1 MAFVEPCC
9 VEHMLPQLLRN
20 SKGNA
25 LFQTNG
31 DVTIEKLMQAACCMA
46 SGGFGEYWIV
56 VREADIVLMRT
67 LAHWIDRGW
76 IRRLCLLTETDQRT
90 LVASELGTERMKLT
104 DYGWRE
110 GLAAS
115 QLFCCIGERET
126 IVVQGEMM
134 LQAATTARV
143 TAYSASVGPNS
154 RMLAT
159 DSPAASL
166 IDNLRALLRASKRRK
181 RKSSAAQPSGS
192 DTGNAQPS
200 GSDTDVASQSDAS
213 AGSDPSDP
221 SDPSDTSAPSS
232 APSAESSAAPLGS
245 DPDRA
250 SQGDAQ
256 SASDPQSQ
264 SASDP
269 ESQSASDPNS
279 EG

>member
-1 MAFVEPCC
+1 LYHSNQLKVKDMFVEPCC
-9 VEHMLPQLLRN
+9 AEAQIPKLIRN
-20 SKGNA
+20 SNGHA

-76 IRRLCLLTETDQRT
+76 IQRLCLLTETDQRT

-115 QLFCCIGERET
+115 QLFCCIGDRET

-154 RMLAT
+154 RVLAT

-166 IDNLRALLRASKRRK
+166 IDNLRALLRASKRKARK
-181 RKSSAAQPSGS
+181 KASE
-192 DTGNAQPS
+192 AQPS
-200 GSDTDVASQSDAS
+200 GSDTDASQ
-213 AGSDPSDP
+213 GSDPSD
-221 SDPSDTSAPSS
+221 SS
-232 APSAESSAAPLGS
+232 ASSAESSAAPLGS

-250 SQGDAQ
+250 SLSDAQ
-256 SASDPQSQ
+256 SVSD
-264 SASDP
+264 
-269 ESQSASDPNS
+269 S
-279 EG
+279 EPAAD

>member
-1 MAFVEPCC
+1 MEPCC
-9 VEHMLPQLLRN
+9 VEHTLPQLIRN
-20 SKGNA
+20 SKGHA

-76 IRRLCLLTETDQRT
+76 IRRLCLLTEADQRT

-115 QLFCCIGERET
+115 QLFCCIGDRET

-166 IDNLRALLRASKRRK
+166 IENLRALLRASKRKARK
-181 RKSSAAQPSGS
+181 KASEAQPSEASGTGSADTSEATNQVPVTSDAHAEGSANHQPDGDTQPGS
-192 DTGNAQPS
+192 DTQP
-200 GSDTDVASQSDAS
+200 DTEA
-213 AGSDPSDP
+213 
-221 SDPSDTSAPSS
+221 
-232 APSAESSAAPLGS
+232 
-245 DPDRA
+245 
-250 SQGDAQ
+250 
-256 SASDPQSQ
+256 
-264 SASDP
+264 
-269 ESQSASDPNS
+269 
-279 EG
+279 

>member
-1 MAFVEPCC
+1 MFLEPCC
-9 VEHMLPQLLRN
+9 IENQLPQLLRRER
-20 SKGNA
+20 GNA

-56 VREADIVLMRT
+56 VREADIVLMRM

-90 LVASELGTERMKLT
+90 LVATELGTERMKLT

-134 LQAATTARV
+134 LQAATSARV

-181 RKSSAAQPSGS
+181 RKTAAPLGSDPDRASLSDAQSVSDPQSQSASDPNSQSASDPQSQSASEAQPNGS
-192 DTGNAQPS
+192 DTS
-200 GSDTDVASQSDAS
+200 VASQSDAS
-213 AGSDPSDP
+213 AGSDPS
-221 SDPSDTSAPSS
+221 
-232 APSAESSAAPLGS
+232 ES
-245 DPDRA
+245 
-250 SQGDAQ
+250 
-256 SASDPQSQ
+256 
-264 SASDP
+264 P
-269 ESQSASDPNS
+269 E
-279 EG
+279 G

>member
-1 MAFVEPCC
+1 MFLEPCC
-9 VEHMLPQLLRN
+9 IENQLPQLLRRER
-20 SKGNA
+20 GHA

-115 QLFCCIGERET
+115 QLFCCIGDRET

-134 LQAATTARV
+134 LQAATTPRV
-143 TAYSASVGPNS
+143 TAYSALVGPNS

-181 RKSSAAQPSGS
+181 RKSSEAQPSG
-192 DTGNAQPS
+192 TG
-200 GSDTDVASQSDAS
+200 AS
-213 AGSDPSDP
+213 
-221 SDPSDTSAPSS
+221 
-232 APSAESSAAPLGS
+232 SSAADLGESSGTGSADTSEATDQVPVPS
-245 DPDRA
+245 DAPAEGSANHQPDGDTQPIDKTTATGDTQPDREA
-250 SQGDAQ
+250 
-256 SASDPQSQ
+256 
-264 SASDP
+264 
-269 ESQSASDPNS
+269 
-279 EG
+279 

>member
-1 MAFVEPCC
+1 
-9 VEHMLPQLLRN
+9 MLPQLLKN

-181 RKSSAAQPSGS
+181 RKAAEAQPNGS
-192 DTGNAQPS
+192 DLG
-200 GSDTDVASQSDAS
+200 VASPEGDAS
-213 AGSDPSDP
+213 QGSDPSDT
-221 SDPSDTSAPSS
+221 SESSSAPSS

-256 SASDPQSQ
+256 SVSDPQSQ
-264 SASDP
+264 SASEAQP
-269 ESQSASDPNS
+269 HGSDPS
-279 EG
+279 ESPEG

>member
-1 MAFVEPCC
+1 MAYLEYCC
-9 VEHMLPQLLRN
+9 IENQLPQLLRRER
-20 SKGNA
+20 GHA

-90 LVASELGTERMKLT
+90 LVATELGTERMKIT

-115 QLFCCIGERET
+115 QLFCCIGDRET

-181 RKSSAAQPSGS
+181 RKVS
-192 DTGNAQPS
+192 
-200 GSDTDVASQSDAS
+200 
-213 AGSDPSDP
+213 
-221 SDPSDTSAPSS
+221 
-232 APSAESSAAPLGS
+232 APLGS

-256 SASDPQSQ
+256 SASDPQSHGSDTDVASPEGDA
-264 SASDP
+264 SAGSDP
-269 ESQSASDPNS
+269 SDTSAPSSESSSESSAAPLGSDPCEASLRDATPRSDPQS

>member
-1 MAFVEPCC
+1 MFLEPCC
-9 VEHMLPQLLRN
+9 IENQLPQLLRRER
-20 SKGNA
+20 GNA

-115 QLFCCIGERET
+115 QLFCCIGDRET

-159 DSPAASL
+159 DSPAVSL
-166 IDNLRALLRASKRRK
+166 IDNLRALLRASKRKARK
-181 RKSSAAQPSGS
+181 KASE
-192 DTGNAQPS
+192 AQPS
-200 GSDTDVASQSDAS
+200 GSDTDASQ
-213 AGSDPSDP
+213 GSDPSD
-221 SDPSDTSAPSS
+221 SS
-232 APSAESSAAPLGS
+232 ASSAESSAAPLGS

-250 SQGDAQ
+250 SLSDAQ
-256 SASDPQSQ
+256 SVSDPQSQ
-264 SASDP
+264 SASD
-269 ESQSASDPNS
+269 S
-279 EG
+279 EPAAD

>member
-1 MAFVEPCC
+1 MEPCC

-115 QLFCCIGERET
+115 QLFCCIGDRET

-181 RKSSAAQPSGS
+181 RKA
-192 DTGNAQPS
+192 
-200 GSDTDVASQSDAS
+200 
-213 AGSDPSDP
+213 
-221 SDPSDTSAPSS
+221 
-232 APSAESSAAPLGS
+232 AAPLGS
-245 DPDRA
+245 GPDRA
-250 SQGDAQ
+250 SASDAQ
-256 SASDPQSQ
+256 SAPDPQSQSASDPQSQSAPDPQSQ

-269 ESQSASDPNS
+269 ESQSASEAQPHGSDTGVASQSDASQGSDPS
-279 EG
+279 ESPEG

>member
-1 MAFVEPCC
+1 MFLEPCC
-9 VEHMLPQLLRN
+9 IENQLPQLLRRER
-20 SKGNA
+20 GHA

-115 QLFCCIGERET
+115 QLFCCIGDRET

-181 RKSSAAQPSGS
+181 RKAAEAQPSGS
-192 DTGNAQPS
+192 D
-200 GSDTDVASQSDAS
+200 
-213 AGSDPSDP
+213 
-221 SDPSDTSAPSS
+221 PSDTSDTS
-232 APSAESSAAPLGS
+232 ASSAAPLGS

-250 SQGDAQ
+250 SLSDAQ
-256 SASDPQSQ
+256 SVSDPQSQ
-264 SASDP
+264 SASD
-269 ESQSASDPNS
+269 S
-279 EG
+279 EPAAD

>member
-1 MAFVEPCC
+1 MFLEPCC
-9 VEHMLPQLLRN
+9 IENQLPQLLRRER
-20 SKGNA
+20 GNA

-31 DVTIEKLMQAACCMA
+31 DVTIEKLMSAACCMA

-56 VREADIVLMRT
+56 VREADIVLMRM

-134 LQAATTARV
+134 LQAATTPRV
-143 TAYSASVGPNS
+143 TAYSALVGPNS

-166 IDNLRALLRASKRRK
+166 IDNLRALLRASKRKARK
-181 RKSSAAQPSGS
+181 KASDAQPIEA
-192 DTGNAQPS
+192 DTDAHPIDETTATADAQP
-200 GSDTDVASQSDAS
+200 DTEA
-213 AGSDPSDP
+213 
-221 SDPSDTSAPSS
+221 
-232 APSAESSAAPLGS
+232 
-245 DPDRA
+245 
-250 SQGDAQ
+250 
-256 SASDPQSQ
+256 
-264 SASDP
+264 
-269 ESQSASDPNS
+269 
-279 EG
+279 

>member
-1 MAFVEPCC
+1 MFVEPCC
-9 VEHMLPQLLRN
+9 AEHQVPRLLRISN
-20 SKGNA
+20 GHA

-56 VREADIVLMRT
+56 VREADIVLMRM

-90 LVASELGTERMKLT
+90 LVATELGTERMKLT
-104 DYGWRE
+104 NYGWRE

-115 QLFCCIGERET
+115 QLFCCIGDRET

-143 TAYSASVGPNS
+143 TAYSAAVGPNS

-181 RKSSAAQPSGS
+181 RKA
-192 DTGNAQPS
+192 
-200 GSDTDVASQSDAS
+200 
-213 AGSDPSDP
+213 
-221 SDPSDTSAPSS
+221 
-232 APSAESSAAPLGS
+232 AAPLGS

-250 SQGDAQ
+250 SLSDA
-256 SASDPQSQ
+256 Q

-269 ESQSASDPNS
+269 ESQSASDPNMGESSGTGSADTS
-279 EG
+279 EATDQVPVPSDAPAEG

>member
-1 MAFVEPCC
+1 MFLEPCC
-9 VEHMLPQLLRN
+9 IENQLPQLLRREL
-20 SKGNA
+20 GNA

-154 RMLAT
+154 RMLAA
-159 DSPAASL
+159 DGDVGSL
-166 IDNLRALLRASKRRK
+166 VENLRALLRASKRRK
-181 RKSSAAQPSGS
+181 RKAAAPLG
-192 DTGNAQPS
+192 
-200 GSDTDVASQSDAS
+200 
-213 AGSDPSDP
+213 
-221 SDPSDTSAPSS
+221 SDPSDTSESSS

-250 SQGDAQ
+250 SLSDA
-256 SASDPQSQ
+256 Q

-269 ESQSASDPNS
+269 ESQSASDPQSQSAS
-279 EG
+279 EAQPHGSDPSESPEG

>member
-1 MAFVEPCC
+1 MFLEPCC
-9 VEHMLPQLLRN
+9 IENQLPQLLRRER
-20 SKGNA
+20 GNA

-76 IRRLCLLTETDQRT
+76 IRRLCLLTEADQRT

-115 QLFCCIGERET
+115 QLFCCIGDRET

-154 RMLAT
+154 CMLAT

-181 RKSSAAQPSGS
+181 RKSSEAQPSGS
-192 DTGNAQPS
+192 G
-200 GSDTDVASQSDAS
+200 
-213 AGSDPSDP
+213 
-221 SDPSDTSAPSS
+221 PSDTSDTS
-232 APSAESSAAPLGS
+232 ASSAAPLGS

-250 SQGDAQ
+250 SLSDAQ
-256 SASDPQSQ
+256 SVSDPQSQSVSDPQSQ
-264 SASDP
+264 SASD
-269 ESQSASDPNS
+269 S
-279 EG
+279 EPAAD

>member
-1 MAFVEPCC
+1 MFVEPCC
-9 VEHMLPQLLRN
+9 AEHQVPRLLRISN
-20 SKGNA
+20 GHA

-56 VREADIVLMRT
+56 VREADIVLMRM

-90 LVASELGTERMKLT
+90 LVANELGTERMKLT

-115 QLFCCIGERET
+115 QLFCCIGEGET

-166 IDNLRALLRASKRRK
+166 IDNLRALLRASKRKARK
-181 RKSSAAQPSGS
+181 KASDAQPSGSESSDAQPSGS
-192 DTGNAQPS
+192 DTG
-200 GSDTDVASQSDAS
+200 VASPEGDAS
-213 AGSDPSDP
+213 AGSDPS
-221 SDPSDTSAPSS
+221 
-232 APSAESSAAPLGS
+232 ES
-245 DPDRA
+245 
-250 SQGDAQ
+250 
-256 SASDPQSQ
+256 
-264 SASDP
+264 P
-269 ESQSASDPNS
+269 E
-279 EG
+279 G

>member
-1 MAFVEPCC
+1 MFLEPCC
-9 VEHMLPQLLRN
+9 IENQLPQLLRREL
-20 SKGNA
+20 GNA

-90 LVASELGTERMKLT
+90 LVATELGTERMKLT

-181 RKSSAAQPSGS
+181 RKPSEAQP
-192 DTGNAQPS
+192 N
-200 GSDTDVASQSDAS
+200 GSDTDVASPEGDAS
-213 AGSDPSDP
+213 AGSDPSD
-221 SDPSDTSAPSS
+221 TSESSSESS
-232 APSAESSAAPLGS
+232 AESSAEPSAESSAESSAAPLGS

-250 SQGDAQ
+250 SLSDA
-256 SASDPQSQ
+256 
-264 SASDP
+264 
-269 ESQSASDPNS
+269 QSASDPNS

>member
-1 MAFVEPCC
+1 MFLEPCC
-9 VEHMLPQLLRN
+9 IENQLPQLLRRER
-20 SKGNA
+20 GHA

-90 LVASELGTERMKLT
+90 LVATELGTERMKLT

-115 QLFCCIGERET
+115 QLFCCIGDRET

-154 RMLAT
+154 HMLAT

-166 IDNLRALLRASKRRK
+166 IDNLRALLRASKRKARK
-181 RKSSAAQPSGS
+181 KAS
-192 DTGNAQPS
+192 DAQPS
-200 GSDTDVASQSDAS
+200 GSDTDVASPEGDAS

-221 SDPSDTSAPSS
+221 SGTSESS
-232 APSAESSAAPLGS
+232 AELSAESSAASSAAPLGS

-256 SASDPQSQ
+256 SASDPNSQ

-269 ESQSASDPNS
+269 SESP

>member
-1 MAFVEPCC
+1 MFLEPCC
-9 VEHMLPQLLRN
+9 IENQLPQLLRRER
-20 SKGNA
+20 GHA

-90 LVASELGTERMKLT
+90 LVATELGTERMKLT
-104 DYGWRE
+104 DYGWRD

-115 QLFCCIGERET
+115 QLFCCVGERET

-154 RMLAT
+154 RMLAA
-159 DSPAASL
+159 DGDVGSL
-166 IDNLRALLRASKRRK
+166 VENLRALLRASKRKARK
-181 RKSSAAQPSGS
+181 KASEAQPIEASDPKPADMGESSGTGSADVGDPVGTVPAVGSDADGERTTEGLSPSGS
-192 DTGNAQPS
+192 PAEGSADHQPDDDTQP
-200 GSDTDVASQSDAS
+200 DTEA
-213 AGSDPSDP
+213 
-221 SDPSDTSAPSS
+221 
-232 APSAESSAAPLGS
+232 
-245 DPDRA
+245 
-250 SQGDAQ
+250 
-256 SASDPQSQ
+256 
-264 SASDP
+264 
-269 ESQSASDPNS
+269 
-279 EG
+279 

>member
-1 MAFVEPCC
+1 MEPCC

-90 LVASELGTERMKLT
+90 LVATELGTERMKLT

-143 TAYSASVGPNS
+143 TAYSALVGPNS

-166 IDNLRALLRASKRRK
+166 IDNLRALLRASKRKARK
-181 RKSSAAQPSGS
+181 KASEAQPSG
-192 DTGNAQPS
+192 
-200 GSDTDVASQSDAS
+200 
-213 AGSDPSDP
+213 
-221 SDPSDTSAPSS
+221 SDPSDTSAPSAESSTESS
-232 APSAESSAAPLGS
+232 AASSAAPLGS

>member
-1 MAFVEPCC
+1 MFLEPCC
-9 VEHMLPQLLRN
+9 IENQLPQLLRRER
-20 SKGNA
+20 GNA

-31 DVTIEKLMQAACCMA
+31 DVTIEKLMSAACCMA

-115 QLFCCIGERET
+115 QLFCCIGDRET

-166 IDNLRALLRASKRRK
+166 IDNLRALLRVSKRKARK
-181 RKSSAAQPSGS
+181 KAS
-192 DTGNAQPS
+192 DAQPS
-200 GSDTDVASQSDAS
+200 GSDTDN
-213 AGSDPSDP
+213 
-221 SDPSDTSAPSS
+221 
-232 APSAESSAAPLGS
+232 
-245 DPDRA
+245 
-250 SQGDAQ
+250 AQ
-256 SASDPQSQ
+256 PI
-264 SASDP
+264 
-269 ESQSASDPNS
+269 EASDPNLGESSGTGSADTS
-279 EG
+279 EATDQVPVPSDAPAEGSADHQPDGDTQPIDETTATADAQPDGNTKPDGEA

>member
-1 MAFVEPCC
+1 MFLEPCC
-9 VEHMLPQLLRN
+9 IENQLPQLLRRER
-20 SKGNA
+20 GHA

-90 LVASELGTERMKLT
+90 LVASELGTERMKIT

-115 QLFCCIGERET
+115 QLFCCIGDRET

-166 IDNLRALLRASKRRK
+166 IDNLRALLRASKRQK
-181 RKSSAAQPSGS
+181 RK
-192 DTGNAQPS
+192 T
-200 GSDTDVASQSDAS
+200 
-213 AGSDPSDP
+213 
-221 SDPSDTSAPSS
+221 
-232 APSAESSAAPLGS
+232 AAPLGS
-245 DPDRA
+245 DPNMGESPGTGSADTSEA
-250 SQGDAQ
+250 TDQVSVPSDAPAEG
-256 SASDPQSQ
+256 SADHQPDGGTQPDTE
-264 SASDP
+264 A
-269 ESQSASDPNS
+269 
-279 EG
+279 